1 MLYLRD
7 GLIVIGDG
15 VTAPFRGTLIIDSDK
30 IAAVEHRDYGGGSS
44 DSSVRLNGRLLMPG
58 AIDPHAHAVAP
69 GPRFASGTPGVS
81 LAEALGN
88 LRRHLAQGHT
98 TVVDL
103 DGFKVPGE
111 TAQVRDIQPVRV
123 ESATVHFDPMF
134 DAADAVDGTGLS
146 DVHRQMTAA
155 AMVEHGACVIGEV
168 GAGMTLGGGGQ
179 DYMYIPAAI
188 EAETGIRLKSAQ
200 AAELK
205 YAVLGKRIR
214 PGQPD
219 LSRIADLLHEFG
231 LASNLS
237 PERTCRVIED
247 SVMPSF
253 ATALRGVVESASVAK
268 AVGIPTLVH
277 NSAPSD
283 EATREASRI
292 AGPLLIAGHSNHKT
306 FDVEEAIATAEF
318 VRSNGSIVEA
328 DTFDSWGERDLDPRP
343 TTLLEMVDRGL
354 VDIFATDYAA
364 GNWDGMYEAVE
375 DVWRNGAASLE
386 RAVAMAT
393 GNVAK
398 ALPLLKASRGLLKP
412 GLYADLVCA
421 EPRHPSVIEAV
432 FVGGRLVLAPGDDAG
447 WWEALR

>member
-1 MLYLRD
+1 MYLRD
-7 GLIVIGDG
+7 GLIVTGDG
-15 VTAPFRGTLIIDSDK
+15 VTAPFRGTVIVDGER
-30 IAAVEHRDYGGGSS
+30 IAAVERRDYAGGSS
-44 DSSVRLNGRLLMPG
+44 DSCLQLYGKLIMPG

-69 GPRFASGTPGVS
+69 GPRFASGTPGIS

-103 DGFKVPGE
+103 DGFKVPEE
-111 TAQVRDIQPVRV
+111 TAQVRGVQPVRV

-134 DAADAVDGTGLS
+134 KAADAVDGTGLS
-146 DVHRQMTAA
+146 EVHRQTTVG

-188 EAETGIRLKSAQ
+188 EAETGVRLKSAQ
-200 AAELK
+200 AALLK

-219 LSRIADLLHEFG
+219 ISRIADLLLQYG
-231 LASNLS
+231 LSAHLS
-237 PERTCRVIED
+237 ADRLCQVIQD

-253 ATALRGVVESASVAK
+253 ATALTGVVESANVAT
-268 AVGIPTLVH
+268 ALGVPTLVH

-306 FDVEEAIATAEF
+306 YDVGEAVATAAF
-318 VRSNGSIVEA
+318 VRANGSVVEV

-343 TTLLEMVDRGL
+343 TALIEMVDKGL

-364 GNWDGMYEAVE
+364 GRWDGMYEAVE
-375 DVWRNGAASLE
+375 EVWRNGAATLE
-386 RAVAMAT
+386 SAVAMAT

-398 ALPLLKASRGLLKP
+398 AIPRLKTSRGVLRP
-412 GLYADLVCA
+412 GLYADMVCA
-421 EPRHPSVIEAV
+421 DARHPSMIEAV
-432 FVGGRLVLAPGDDAG
+432 YVGGALALARR
-447 WWEALR
+447 EAVSWAQALL